1 MFLIKKYSYS
11 MSEANFYISLIYV
24 MSAPLSPIMGFMIDK
39 WGRNIA
45 FCFVAIVGTL
55 IAHLLFAFTFLDP
68 WVAHPGPLLVPFYMP
83 SMVGLLFDEKFPA
96 FWRKYFY
103 PAIWR
108 KCVRTLLFDE
118 NGMWTYSAIYTNI
131 SRFFLANNY
140 PCVCITVQKIRTI
153 IT

>member
-68 WVAHPGPLLVPFYMP
+68 
-83 SMVGLLFDEKFPA
+83 
-96 FWRKYFY
+96 
-103 PAIWR
+103 
-108 KCVRTLLFDE
+108 
-118 NGMWTYSAIYTNI
+118 
-131 SRFFLANNY
+131 
-140 PCVCITVQKIRTI
+140 
-153 IT
+153 